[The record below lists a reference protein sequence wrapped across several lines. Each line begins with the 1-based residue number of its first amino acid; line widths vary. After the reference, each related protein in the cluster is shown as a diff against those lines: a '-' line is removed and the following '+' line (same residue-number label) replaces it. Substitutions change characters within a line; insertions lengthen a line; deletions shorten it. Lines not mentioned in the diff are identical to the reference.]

1 MGANGTSNMA
11 NKTGKG
17 GSRNIPEL
25 PRSDSDADSAPVP
38 NCLSKSGNHLRSRT
52 LALVERS
59 SAMGASIRSQEISCR
74 DSGKLCDS
82 SRMRDIRR
90 AFQRKLFHLW
100 IPETAVDGEQR
111 RKRFLGLRRSGRQT
125 ERMPT
130 QGGRIR

>member
-1 MGANGTSNMA
+1 LPLLRKHNALSFFPAFCAFPGVISAFAVAHRPESSPACRAIAMGANGTSNMA

-59 SAMGASIRSQEISCR
+59 SAMGA
-74 DSGKLCDS
+74 
-82 SRMRDIRR
+82 
-90 AFQRKLFHLW
+90 
-100 IPETAVDGEQR
+100 
-111 RKRFLGLRRSGRQT
+111 
-125 ERMPT
+125 
-130 QGGRIR
+130 